1 MVSNTWSART
11 LCTACDASEIFEY
24 SKISNDDCILMFQIA
39 FMFTEL
45 IKNKNFDINIYTE
58 YEHNFLI

>member
-1 MVSNTWSART
+1 
-11 LCTACDASEIFEY
+11 
-24 SKISNDDCILMFQIA
+24 MFQIA

-58 YEHNFLI
+58 YEHNFLIWVKACFFYIFGRKYSLKQ